1 MKVTFV
7 NRKELGGGPVFGA
20 IADFINVRFHSF
32 LCKLAEV
39 EGIELNKLFGD
50 VKEILADA
58 EIEQEGRV

>member
-7 NRKELGGGPVFGA
+7 NRKELGGGPVFDA
-20 IADFINVRFHSF
+20 IASFVNVRFQSF

-39 EGIELNKLFGD
+39 EGIEPSKLLCD
-50 VKEILADA
+50 VRGILADA

>member
-7 NRKELGGGPVFGA
+7 NRKELGGGPRFGA

-32 LCKLAEV
+32 LCRLAEV
-39 EGIELNKLFGD
+39 EGIELSKLLGD
-50 VKEILADA
+50 ARGILADA